1 MNCKTP
7 IAGMSPIA
15 RTSGVIVAGAVTL
28 ALRAVA
34 LLAFVLMSLAEPF
47 LAAIFG
53 VLALGCFFDAVLF
66 GFILHMPF
74 QHRWDVLG
82 ASVLFVMA
90 YLLFRA
96 IMRGVQR
103 LLP

>member
-1 MNCKTP
+1 MNAKPLT
-7 IAGMSPIA
+7 AGLSPTA
-15 RTSGVIVAGAVTL
+15 RKSGVIVVGVVTL

-34 LLAFVLMSLAEPF
+34 LAAFVLMSLAEPF
-47 LAAIFG
+47 LAVILG
-53 VLALGCFFDAVLF
+53 VLALACFVVAVLF

-90 YLLFRA
+90 YLIFRA
-96 IMRGVQR
+96 VMLGVQR
-103 LLP
+103 LLR

>member
-1 MNCKTP
+1 MNANTP
-7 IAGMSPIA
+7 TAGFSPAA
-15 RTSGVIVAGAVTL
+15 RTSGVIVAGVVTL
-28 ALRAVA
+28 ALRSVA
-34 LLAFVLMSLAEPF
+34 LVLFVLLSLAEPF
-47 LAAIFG
+47 LAVIFG
-53 VLALGCFFDAVLF
+53 VLALACFCAAVLF

-96 IMRGVQR
+96 IMLGVQR
-103 LLP
+103 LLR

>member
-1 MNCKTP
+1 
-7 IAGMSPIA
+7 MSPTA
-15 RTSGVIVAGAVTL
+15 RKSGVIVAGVVTL

-34 LLAFVLMSLAEPF
+34 LVAFVLMSLAEPF
-47 LAAIFG
+47 LAVILG
-53 VLALGCFFDAVLF
+53 VLALACFFVAVLF

-96 IMRGVQR
+96 IMLGVQR
-103 LLP
+103 LLR